1 MPAKAK
7 RTLQDENGQK
17 PHDSPSKRLK
27 TEKSIGVE
35 VQPENGVESPAQ
47 MDQPLVPGDVDD
59 EEEEQ
64 PIEVA
69 PAPVLDDLYLDT
81 VNRSM
86 LEFDFEKVCSV
97 TMSNLNVYGCL
108 VCGKYF
114 SGRGKST
121 PAYAH
126 SLDQDHHVY
135 INLQTLKVY
144 ILPENYE
151 VKSAALDDIKFVVN
165 PIFTKEQVSRI
176 DKDNEEKYTLTN
188 DKYLPG
194 ISSNTHY

>member
-7 RTLQDENGQK
+7 RTLQDENGDK
-17 PHDSPSKRLK
+17 PDDTPSKRLK
-27 TEKSIGVE
+27 TEKSIIVE
-35 VQPENGVESPAQ
+35 TQPENGVESPAQ

-69 PAPVLDDLYLDT
+69 PVPVLDDLYLDT

-135 INLQTLKVY
+135 INLQTFKVY

-165 PIFTKEQVSRI
+165 PTFTKEQVSRI

-194 ISSNTHY
+194 ISSSTHY

>member
-1 MPAKAK
+1 V
-7 RTLQDENGQK
+7 
-17 PHDSPSKRLK
+17 PS
-27 TEKSIGVE
+27 I
-35 VQPENGVESPAQ
+35 
-47 MDQPLVPGDVDD
+47 
-59 EEEEQ
+59 EEEE
-64 PIEVA
+64 EVPRETA
-69 PAPVLDDLYLDT
+69 NAPVFDDLYLDT

-114 SGRGKST
+114 TGRGKST

-151 VKSAALDDIKFVVN
+151 VKSAALDDIKYVVN
-165 PIFTKEQVSRI
+165 PTFTKEQVAKI
-176 DKDNEEKYTLTN
+176 DKNNEEKYTLTN

-194 ISSNTHY
+194 TSDKTSLICRIYGNQ